1 MPSASPHVVDV
12 GVSNFATEVV
22 ERSKTVPVLV
32 DFWAEWCGPC
42 KTLGPTLEA
51 LAEEL
56 DGAFVLAKVD
66 TEREQDLA
74 GAFQVQSIPT
84 VVLVVDGRPA
94 DGFVGALPEAE
105 IRRFL
110 EPHIGPVEDPLEPA
124 RAALEAGDAAA
135 AVALLEAL
143 FADRPDDDEVKLLLA
158 RAALESGDRAR
169 AIGILDA
176 LPPSI
181 ADGAEARA
189 LRARLTLEQEESVDL
204 TALAAAAENEQDLD
218 ARIAYG
224 RALAGAGRVEEGLD
238 LLLATIEVDREH
250 DDQAAR
256 RAMVEVLDSMGA
268 ESDQAHSYR
277 RRLQM
282 AMYV

>member
-12 GVSNFATEVV
+12 GVSNFALEVV

-42 KTLGPTLEA
+42 KTLGPILEN
-51 LAEEL
+51 LAVEL
-56 DGAFVLAKVD
+56 NGAFVLAKVD
-66 TEREQDLA
+66 TEKEQELA
-74 GAFQVQSIPT
+74 AAFQVQSIPT
-84 VVLVVDGRPA
+84 VVLVIDGRPA

-110 EPHIGPVEDPLEPA
+110 EPHVGPVEDPLEPA
-124 RAALEAGDAAA
+124 RAALEAGDAAG
-135 AVALLEAL
+135 AVAMLEGL

-158 RAALESGDRAR
+158 RAALEAGDSAR
-169 AIGILDA
+169 AIGLLDA
-176 LPPSI
+176 LPPSV
-181 ADGAEARA
+181 AEGAEARA
-189 LRARLTLEQEESVDL
+189 LRARLALAQEQAVDL
-204 TALAAAAENEQDLD
+204 TALAAAAQNEKDLD

-224 RALAGAGRVEEGLD
+224 RALASVGRVEEGLD
-238 LLLATIEVDREH
+238 LLLETIEIDREYNE
-250 DDQAAR
+250 QAAR
-256 RAMVEVLDSMGA
+256 RAMVEVLDSLGSS
-268 ESDQAHSYR
+268 SDLAHSYR